1 MKIIGGLILI
11 AIGTLIV
18 IKSEDLF
25 KNFGRISWFEKNL
38 GSEGGSRLGYK
49 LIGILIIF
57 FGLLMTT
64 GTFDGFLKVLLSP
77 LIKGSI

>member
-18 IKSEDLF
+18 MKSEDLF
-25 KNFGRISWFEKNL
+25 RNFGRIAWFEKNL
-38 GSEGGSRLGYK
+38 GTEGGSRLGYK
-49 LIGILIIF
+49 LIGLIIIF

-64 GTFDGFLKVLLSP
+64 GTFDGFIKTILSP
-77 LIKGSI
+77 LTRGR